1 MNVHDPA
8 DSVYRIDPARTDL
21 ALEFRENV
29 RGPHSEELR
38 RVLHRMRTTPLR
50 GRYCAIVRKAFESWV
65 IGRLS
70 GVRGEPPEVFEGR
83 VFTDL
88 DELEWEVF
96 RLRWK
101 QLTGKVLDVE

>member
-1 MNVHDPA
+1 MHVYDPA

-21 ALEFRENV
+21 AREFMGNV
-29 RGPHSEELR
+29 RGPHGEELR

-50 GRYCAIVRKAFESWV
+50 GRYCAIVREPYESWM

-70 GVRGEPPEVFEGR
+70 GVRGEPPEVLEDR

-88 DELEWEVF
+88 DEVEREVF
-96 RLRWK
+96 RLRWQ
-101 QLTGKVLDVE
+101 QLTGKELDVE

>member
-1 MNVHDPA
+1 MHVY
-8 DSVYRIDPARTDL
+8 DSRDSIYPVDATRTDL
-21 ALEFRENV
+21 ALEFRENI
-29 RGPHSEELR
+29 RGPHSEALR
-38 RVLHRMRTTPLR
+38 RVLHRMRTTALA
-50 GRYCAIVRKAFESWV
+50 GRYCAIVKEPFESWV

-70 GVRGEPPEVFEGR
+70 GVRGQPPEVFEQR

-101 QLTGKVLDVE
+101 QLTGTDLEV

>member
-1 MNVHDPA
+1 MHVYDPA
-8 DSVYRIDPARTDL
+8 DSVFPVDPARTDL
-21 ALEFRENV
+21 AREFRANP
-29 RGPHSEELR
+29 RGPHGEELR

-50 GRYCAIVRKAFESWV
+50 GRYCAIVKEPFESWV

-70 GVRGEPPEVFEGR
+70 GVRGAPPEVFEDR

-88 DELEWEVF
+88 DEVEWEVF

-101 QLTGKVLDVE
+101 QLTGEDLDVE